1 MIPIT
6 ERILNQGRSSNGG
19 WNTEQIKAL
28 GEKMTHGWRMRLI
41 GKYVSEGKIARFL
54 SLKDSHLIRK
64 ENKKHNNQ
72 VKHFEVNKPKIGV
85 PSFVPVYH
93 KLTWEQQYQHPNWQ
107 KLRLYVLEKHNY
119 TCAECGSQHN
129 TLQVHHMKYVTGKF
143 IWEVPLYSLV
153 ALCEICH
160 SKEHGRDLTN
170 KK

>member
-1 MIPIT
+1 MVVLT
-6 ERILNQGRSSNGG
+6 EAIMNRGKSSNGG
-19 WNTEQIKAL
+19 WNTEQIRAL
-28 GEKMTHGWRMRLI
+28 GVTMQKGWMKRLI
-41 GKYVSEGKIARFL
+41 GRYVSEKQVEKFI
-54 SLKDSHLIRK
+54 SLKDNHLIRK
-64 ENKKHNNQ
+64 E
-72 VKHFEVNKPKIGV
+72 VKRINSQPKNVEIKQPQITA
-85 PSFVPVYH
+85 PSFVHVSH

-160 SKEHGRDLTN
+160 SKEHGRDLRL